1 LSVGGDA
8 KGPNAFRTIA
18 EVAAMLDV
26 APHVLRFWEG
36 KFTQLRPMTRAGG
49 RRLYRPEDVALLR
62 GIQALLAE
70 DGYSI
75 KGVQKLLREQ
85 GVAHVRG
92 RGQSGRVEIDE
103 GAPAREPASSAA
115 AAPAPT
121 TAAAS
126 GVDHGPLFENARP
139 SASAGVTLRRA
150 LVRLE
155 QARAALERIAPAR

>member
-1 LSVGGDA
+1 LSGEPLI

-18 EVAAMLDV
+18 EVSDMLDV

-36 KFTQLRPMTRAGG
+36 KFPQLRPMTRAGG

-75 KGVQKLLREQ
+75 KGVQKLLRDQ
-85 GVAHVRG
+85 GVAHVRL
-92 RGQSGRVEIDE
+92 RGG
-103 GAPAREPASSAA
+103 GAGGQDSPIAVIQR
-115 AAPAPT
+115 PAPPREET
-121 TAAAS
+121 PPP
-126 GVDHGPLFENARP
+126 GPLFDTAKT

-150 LVRLE
+150 LARLE
-155 QARAALERIAPAR
+155 QARAALDRISALR